1 MPTNKKKMGSYMLNY
16 SSVSTIGANPLVLT
30 NCGYLYTIS
39 RWKVGTK
46 ANPARARARW
56 VWKKKFYI
64 FFSSD
69 RYYSTSNSDL
79 QSSDLPLPV
88 LTINNLNDK
97 DSIKSY
103 RILLKNKGGIYSFI
117 NTVNGNQYIGSAKD
131 FYLRLN
137 EHRFAGK

>member
-1 MPTNKKKMGSYMLNY
+1 MESYMLNY
-16 SSVSTIGANPLVLT
+16 SSVSTNGANPLVLT

-46 ANPARARARW
+46 A
-56 VWKKKFYI
+56 
-64 FFSSD
+64 SD

-103 RILLKNKGGIYSFI
+103 RILLKDKGGIYSFI

-137 EHRFAGK
+137 EHFLRSARRKIRSLIWLCKKHLLSMA